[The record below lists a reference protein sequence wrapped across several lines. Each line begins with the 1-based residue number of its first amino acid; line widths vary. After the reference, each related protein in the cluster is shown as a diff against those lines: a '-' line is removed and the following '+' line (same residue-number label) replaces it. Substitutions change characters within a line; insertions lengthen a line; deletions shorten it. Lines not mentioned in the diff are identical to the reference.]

1 MEKMSRKS
9 LHVTIPPE
17 ILAELKKQAEQENR
31 NLSNM
36 ATVIIERG
44 LKIKAA

>member
-1 MEKMSRKS
+1 MDNMSRKS
-9 LHVTIPPE
+9 LHITIPPE
-17 ILAELKKQAEQENR
+17 ILAELKKKAEQENR

-36 ATVIIERG
+36 TTVLIERG